1 MIFFLIILLAKKY
14 IILYIICSKF
24 IFQVDIKAARLVLPL
39 IFEEIMSVSALTNTF
54 YNYVPVTSSQYDS
67 NSSSS
72 SVNSQNTESVKAVD
86 EKSSQIQASPNT
98 YKENSENT
106 SNNNSNNN
114 SDNTSYLTGEEI
126 LASRPENKSEKST
139 TSSANGLTDAEQ
151 EQVDELKSR
160 DREVKNHEQAHIAA
174 GGSYVKG
181 GASYDYQ
188 TGPDGRQYAVGG
200 SVNIDTSPVPDDPEA
215 TIAKAQVIIKAALAP
230 AEPSGQDQKVASQA
244 RQMMSDARQ
253 ELSSVNNNTSQQ
265 EENTANETNSQ
276 AEETQNNSSNN
287 ESSNNTAFQSTL
299 GSSDTVNQSSKNTD
313 KNNNAANTSN
323 ADKTVN
329 QSSSAQAAAIN
340 QNNNSAPA
348 GQSSKTNNATATAYS
363 AGSLISL
370 IA

>member
-1 MIFFLIILLAKKY
+1 
-14 IILYIICSKF
+14 
-24 IFQVDIKAARLVLPL
+24 
-39 IFEEIMSVSALTNTF
+39 MSVSALTNTF

-86 EKSSQIQASPNT
+86 EKSSQIQATPNT

-114 SDNTSYLTGEEI
+114 NDNTSYLTGEEI

-139 TSSANGLTDAEQ
+139 TSSAHGLTEAEQ

-181 GASYDYQ
+181 GASYEYQ

-215 TIAKAQVIIKAALAP
+215 TIAKAQVVIKAALAP

-253 ELSSVNNNTSQQ
+253 ELNSVDNTQQ
-265 EENTANETNSQ
+265 QDTTSAEETNSQ
-276 AEETQNNSSNN
+276 AEETQNTSSNN
-287 ESSNNTAFQSTL
+287 ENAGSTVFQSTYGSNNTI
-299 GSSDTVNQSSKNTD
+299 NQSSNGND
-313 KNNNAANTSN
+313 KNNNTVTNTSN
-323 ADKTVN
+323 TDKVAN
-329 QSSSAQAAAIN
+329 QSTSAQISAIN
-340 QNNNSAPA
+340 QNNNSAPVE
-348 GQSSKTNNATATAYS
+348 QSKKINNATSYS

>member
-1 MIFFLIILLAKKY
+1 
-14 IILYIICSKF
+14 
-24 IFQVDIKAARLVLPL
+24 
-39 IFEEIMSVSALTNTF
+39 MSVSALTNTF

-86 EKSSQIQASPNT
+86 EKSSQIQATPNT

-114 SDNTSYLTGEEI
+114 NDNTSYLTGEEI
-126 LASRPENKSEKST
+126 LASRPDNKSEKS
-139 TSSANGLTDAEQ
+139 SAASANGLTDAEQ

-160 DREVKNHEQAHIAA
+160 DMEVKAHEQAHMAA

-188 TGPDGRQYAVGG
+188 TGPDGRKYAVGG

-215 TIAKAQVIIKAALAP
+215 TIAKAQVVIKAALAP

-253 ELSSVNNNTSQQ
+253 ELNSVDNTQQ
-265 EENTANETNSQ
+265 QDTTSAEETNSQ
-276 AEETQNNSSNN
+276 TEDTQNNSSNN

-299 GSSDTVNQSSKNTD
+299 GSSSDAVNQSSKNTD

-323 ADKTVN
+323 ADTAVN
-329 QSSSAQAAAIN
+329 QSSSAQVSAIN
-340 QNNNSAPA
+340 QNNNSAPVQ
-348 GQSSKTNNATATAYS
+348 QSSKTNNATAYS

>member
-1 MIFFLIILLAKKY
+1 
-14 IILYIICSKF
+14 
-24 IFQVDIKAARLVLPL
+24 
-39 IFEEIMSVSALTNTF
+39 MSVSALTNSF
-54 YNYVPVTSSQYDS
+54 YNYVPVTSSQYDT
-67 NSSSS
+67 SSTNNAS
-72 SVNSQNTESVKAVD
+72 NSQNQENVKAVD
-86 EKSSQIQASPNT
+86 EKNIQTQIISSI
-98 YKENSENT
+98 YKENSKNT
-106 SNNNSNNN
+106 SSNNSNDNN
-114 SDNTSYLTGEEI
+114 SSSYLTGEEI

-215 TIAKAQVIIKAALAP
+215 TIAKAQVVIKAALAP

-265 EENTANETNSQ
+265 GENTANETNSQ

-287 ESSNNTAFQSTL
+287 ESSNNIAFQSTL

-323 ADKTVN
+323 ADKAVN